1 MVKNSLA
8 LLEMRVIL
16 SKMLWS
22 YDMEMVNPEQEWF
35 QENTFGMLW
44 EKPKLPLRFIRREGV
59 EIPPADY

>member
-1 MVKNSLA
+1 
-8 LLEMRVIL
+8 MRLIL
-16 SKMLWS
+16 CKMLWS